1 MQMVGLYKDP
11 TGKDVFSKTVPSDD
25 HQSADV
31 GELRVRVKRLEKR
44 LTEISIKDMDLK
56 STSTNGSP
64 CVKTRYL

>member
-1 MQMVGLYKDP
+1 MVGLYKDP

-44 LTEISIKDMDLK
+44 LTEVCDYICMFQAF
-56 STSTNGSP
+56 
-64 CVKTRYL
+64 C

>member
-44 LTEISIKDMDLK
+44 LTEVCDYICMFQAFCRYKEYK
-56 STSTNGSP
+56 SP
-64 CVKTRYL
+64 